1 MAFDDARN
9 RNPKAPT
16 RSVLALVGFLAACFS
31 AALVGSA
38 FTAPS
43 IPEWYES
50 LYKPFFTPPS
60 WLFGPVWTALYL
72 AIAFAGF
79 LVWRARSVSKTT
91 LPLTLFGVQLVL
103 NALWS
108 VLFFGLR
115 SPGVALVEIV
125 VLWAAIL
132 ATLLLF
138 RRISRLA
145 GWLLTPYLAWVA
157 FAGLLNFE
165 IWRLNA

>member
-1 MAFDDARN
+1 MVSDDARN
-9 RNPKAPT
+9 RGSEAPA
-16 RSVLALVGFLAACFS
+16 RSVLALVGFVAACFV
-31 AALVGSA
+31 AALVGSE

-50 LYKPFFTPPS
+50 LAKPFFTPPS

-72 AIAFAGF
+72 AMAFAGW
-79 LVWRARSVSKTT
+79 LVWRGGSTSTT
-91 LPLTLFGVQLVL
+91 ALPLALFGGQLVL

-115 SPGVALVEIV
+115 SPGVALVEIL

-138 RRISRLA
+138 RRIGREA
-145 GWLLTPYLAWVA
+145 GWLLAPYLAWVT
-157 FAGLLNFE
+157 FAALLNFE
-165 IWRLNA
+165 IWQLNA

>member
-1 MAFDDARN
+1 
-9 RNPKAPT
+9 
-16 RSVLALVGFLAACFS
+16 VLALVGFVAACFG

-50 LYKPFFTPPS
+50 LIKPFFTPPS
-60 WLFGPVWTALYL
+60 WLFGPVWTTLYL
-72 AIAFAGF
+72 AMAFAGW
-79 LVWRARSVSKTT
+79 LVWRGGSTSTT
-91 LPLTLFGVQLVL
+91 ALPLALFGGQLVL

-115 SPGVALVEIV
+115 SPGVALAEIL

-138 RRISRLA
+138 LRISQVA
-145 GWLLTPYLAWVA
+145 GWLLAPYLAWA
-157 FAGLLNFE
+157 TFAALLNFE